1 MFGQTVTRGVRMIVE
16 SEPNGFL
23 MVRYKLYFNQQSPD
37 PEDAW
42 VLAYLDEHG
51 LQPRRQL
58 DEEHQGI
65 PYKVLH
71 FGQCY
76 LKRHIHPLG
85 ALYQRGVE
93 YTALHQ
99 HICRLLNDSEAS
111 TVQAAWATLDAAAR
125 QDVVA
130 ALTSR
135 LHAGAHFE
143 VSERHEVMVTI
154 DTSTVMN
161 TFIAW
166 QLTA

>member
-1 MFGQTVTRGVRMIVE
+1 MIVE

-23 MVRYKLYFNQQSPD
+23 MVRYKLYFNQQTPD

-58 DEEHQGI
+58 DETHQGI

-76 LKRHIHPLG
+76 LRQHIHPLG

-93 YTALHQ
+93 HAALRH
-99 HICRLLNDSEAS
+99 HICSLLDETEVSA
-111 TVQAAWATLDAAAR
+111 VRAAWDALDAAAR
-125 QDVVA
+125 QDLVA
-130 ALTSR
+130 TLTTQ
-135 LHAGAHFE
+135 LHEKAHFE
-143 VSERHEVMVTI
+143 VSEQQELLVSI
-154 DTSTVMN
+154 DTAAVMMAVIALRST
-161 TFIAW
+161 A
-166 QLTA
+166 